1 MAILN
6 YTSKEITVKIVY
18 YGPGLSGKTTNI
30 KYIAS
35 RIPEDKRGKIIT
47 LQTEEDRTL
56 FFDFL
61 PFTVATANGYK
72 LRLQLYT
79 VPGQVFYES
88 TRKLVLQGADGVVFV
103 ADSQKQVLEANI
115 ESYLSM
121 KSNLKENGID
131 YRKVPLVFQ
140 YNKRDLPNIL
150 PVEVLNQKLNEL
162 KVPYFESIAIQG
174 KGVLETLFKIVEL
187 TVNDLK
193 SKYKLLDTIST
204 SEVLDNIKELVGELE
219 EEVEAAEEVDFELD
233 LGELSEELD
242 LSEELEEMPEETPHE
257 EKTSPEAEP
266 LPEVEFEIEEVA
278 PEPVKKERKAPEKE
292 VPQKEEGVEN
302 QEEKKVI
309 EISMPHEQV
318 KKESITL
325 PIEIKIKPGQT
336 LELNLTIKFKVK
348 EE

>member
-150 PVEVLNQKLNEL
+150 PVETLNQKLNEL
-162 KVPYFESIAIQG
+162 NVPYFESIAIQG

-193 SKYKLLDTIST
+193 SKYKLLDGIST

-219 EEVEAAEEVDFELD
+219 EGVEAAEEVDFELD
-233 LGELSEELD
+233 LGEIGEELE
-242 LSEELEEMPEETPHE
+242 LSEELEEMPEEISHT
-257 EKTSPEAEP
+257 EKTPTKLEA
-266 LPEVEFEIEEVA
+266 LPEVEFEIEEV
-278 PEPVKKERKAPEKE
+278 PLDPEKE
-292 VPQKEEGVEN
+292 KKKIPEKKPP
-302 QEEKKVI
+302 QEEKLVERGEEKGTV
-309 EISMPHEQV
+309 EIFQLHEEV